1 MKKAIKWIFIIAAVV
16 VFAIDMAGFWKY
28 KLNGSSYE
36 LSASSD
42 GDDGTD
48 VGTVETNEPQ
58 IEYEDLKGT
67 SLKTGEKLFI
77 TDIDIEEDET
87 YTIKGLIYE
96 EVEITKDD
104 YTKLKSGKNTVTI
117 LGKEYMKDKIKSN
130 NIILKE
136 PTDTEDTKSNS
147 LYVKYDSTSKRYL
160 VMNSETDTVL
170 YNQTQRYVKYNTE
183 GTLSVATTGKTKNV
197 KKTISDIESEYKG
210 VEIPTDTK
218 DIKLATLTFNKQ
230 GKCTSITIDN
240 K

>member
-16 VFAIDMAGFWKY
+16 IFAIDMAGFWKY
-28 KLNGSSYE
+28 KLNGTKYE

-42 GDDGTD
+42 GNDGAD
-48 VGTVETNEPQ
+48 VESVETDEPK

-67 SLKTGEKLFI
+67 SLKKGERIFI

-136 PTDTEDTKSNS
+136 PTGTEDANTNS

-160 VMNSETDTVL
+160 VMDSETDSIV
-170 YNQTQRYVKYNTE
+170 YNKTQRYVKYNTE
-183 GTLSVATTGKTKNV
+183 GTLSVVTTTKKT
-197 KKTISDIESEYKG
+197 KKTIKDIEPEYKG

>member
-1 MKKAIKWIFIIAAVV
+1 MKKAIKWIFIIAAVGI
-16 VFAIDMAGFWKY
+16 FAIDMAGFWKY
-28 KLNGSSYE
+28 KLNGTKYE

-42 GDDGTD
+42 GDDGAD
-48 VGTVETNEPQ
+48 VESVETDEPK
-58 IEYEDLKGT
+58 IEYEDLKGI
-67 SLKTGEKLFI
+67 SLKKGERIFI
-77 TDIDIEEDET
+77 TDIDIEKDET

-136 PTDTEDTKSNS
+136 PTGTEDANTNS

-160 VMNSETDTVL
+160 VMDSETDSIV
-170 YNQTQRYVKYNTE
+170 YNKTQRYVKYNTE
-183 GTLSVATTGKTKNV
+183 GTLSVVTTTKKT
-197 KKTISDIESEYKG
+197 KKTIKDIEPEYKG